1 MHLNKFLWLD
11 VSTRN
16 VNHDLYYT
24 DARII
29 IYMYYYY
36 DLGLYSQI
44 LHTKAQGRQSCLKTE
59 GVVGSSLKTGSV
71 V

>member
-1 MHLNKFLWLD
+1 
-11 VSTRN
+11 
-16 VNHDLYYT
+16 
-24 DARII
+24 
-29 IYMYYYY
+29 MYYYY